1 MPRVVIVGGGIS
13 GLALAFRLQQR
24 RPDAEVVL
32 LEQEPRL
39 GGKIDT
45 AHRDGFCIE
54 AGPNGFLDTNPAAY
68 DLCRELGLADRL
80 VAGSDAAARN
90 RFLLLHGRLRRL
102 PDSLVSFIASD
113 VLSWP
118 AKVALLAERFR
129 PRRRGGGDESVR
141 AFARRRAGR
150 EVADTLVDA
159 VVTGIHAGDPEL
171 LSLRAAFP
179 RLAELERDYGSVL
192 VGMARAGRR
201 RRIEAA
207 AAGRPLGRRAAQ
219 MWSFREGLR
228 VLIDTLAD
236 RLRVPPR
243 LGVTAEGVRRD
254 EAGRWVVHVEFGDPF
269 AADAVVLTC
278 PAYRQAALLGGIDSE
293 LAREV
298 AAIAYNRI
306 AVVGLGYRVVD
317 VRHRLDGF
325 GYLSRQRD
333 RRDVLG
339 VQWCSSIFPERAPPG
354 MVLLRALCGGW
365 NRADVV
371 DWDDE
376 RLAAAV
382 QAELAGVLGIRATP
396 ALCHIVRWD
405 HALPQY
411 HVGHLDHVRRI
422 EEGLGRHPGLFLGGN
437 AYGGVGLNDCVARAA
452 ALAEQVVRTLP
463 PTGKSSF
470 ATGNAV

>member
-24 RPDAEVVL
+24 RPDAEVVV

-54 AGPNGFLDTNPAAY
+54 AGPNGFLDSNPAAF

-80 VAGSDAAARN
+80 VAASDAAARN

-102 PDSLVSFIASD
+102 PNSLLSFIASD

-141 AFARRRAGR
+141 SFARRRAGR

-159 VVTGIHAGDPEL
+159 VVTGIHAGDPDL
-171 LSLRAAFP
+171 LSLHAAFP
-179 RLAELERDYGSVL
+179 RLAEMERDYGSAF
-192 VGMARAGRR
+192 VGMARARQR

-228 VLIDTLAD
+228 LLIDTLGD
-236 RLRVPPR
+236 RLRIPPR
-243 LGVTAEGVRRD
+243 LGVTAEAVRPAD
-254 EAGRWVVHVEFGDPF
+254 SGRWIVHLEFGEPCP
-269 AADAVVLTC
+269 ADAVVLTC
-278 PAYRQAALLGGIDSE
+278 PAYRQAAMLNGIDPE

-306 AVVGLGYRVVD
+306 AVVGLGYRAAD
-317 VRHRLDGF
+317 MRHRLDGF

-339 VQWCSSIFPERAPPG
+339 VQWCSSIFPDRAPPG

-365 NRADVV
+365 HRAEVV
-371 DWDDE
+371 DWDDG
-376 RLAAAV
+376 RLVAAV
-382 QAELAGVLGIRATP
+382 RAELAAVMGIRAAP
-396 ALCHIVRWD
+396 ALWHVVRWD
-405 HALPQY
+405 RAIPQY
-411 HVGHLDHVRRI
+411 HLGHLDRVRRI
-422 EEGLGRHPGLFLGGN
+422 EERLGRHVGLFLGGN
-437 AYGGVGLNDCVARAA
+437 AYGGVALNDCVARAGM
-452 ALAEQVVRTLP
+452 LAEQVARALP
-463 PTGKSSF
+463 P
-470 ATGNAV
+470 